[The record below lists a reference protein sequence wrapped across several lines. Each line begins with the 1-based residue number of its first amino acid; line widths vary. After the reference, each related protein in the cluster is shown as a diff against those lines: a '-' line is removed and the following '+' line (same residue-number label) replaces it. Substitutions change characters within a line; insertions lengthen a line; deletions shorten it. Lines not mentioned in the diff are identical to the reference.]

1 MEEDKNNAVSG
12 TERQNDDANQD
23 YISAISEMKQ
33 NMVSREEYE
42 KVRADNKR
50 LLDTVVHGQSLEQTE
65 VKEEVDVNALRQE
78 LFGKSRRD
86 LSNLDFVDK
95 ALQLRKALMEKG
107 EQDPFV
113 MKAGRTSSPEADD
126 FKKAE
131 RVASVLQECVDI
143 ADGNPDVFNNEFQR
157 RLI

>member
-1 MEEDKNNAVSG
+1 MEEEKKAVSG
-12 TERQNDDANQD
+12 TESQIDTNQD
-23 YISAISEMKQ
+23 YISALNEMKK
-33 NMVSREEYE
+33 NTVSKEAYD
-42 KVRADNKR
+42 KLRADNKK
-50 LLDTVVHGQSLEQTE
+50 LLDTIVSGQSLEQTE
-65 VKEEVDVNALRQE
+65 VKQEVDVDALRKE

-86 LSNLDFVDK
+86 LSNLEYVDK
-95 ALQLRKALMEKG
+95 TLQLRKALMEKG

-113 MKAGRTSSPEADD
+113 MKAGRTSSPEAED

-143 ADGNPDVFNNEFQR
+143 ADGNDSVFDNEFQR

>member
-1 MEEDKNNAVSG
+1 MTEEINNAVSG
-12 TERQNDDANQD
+12 TESQIDTNQD
-23 YISAISEMKQ
+23 YISALNEMKK
-33 NMVSREEYE
+33 NTVSKEAYD
-42 KVRADNKR
+42 KLRADNKK
-50 LLDTVVHGQSLEQTE
+50 LLDTIVSGQSLEQTE
-65 VKEEVDVNALRQE
+65 VKEEVDVDALRKE

-86 LSNLDFVDK
+86 LSNLEYVDK

-113 MKAGRTSSPEADD
+113 MKAGPRSSPEPED

-131 RVASVLQECVDI
+131 RVASVLQQCVDI
-143 ADGNPDVFNNEFQR
+143 ADGNDSVFDNEFQR

>member
-1 MEEDKNNAVSG
+1 MEEEKKAVSG
-12 TERQNDDANQD
+12 TESQIDTNQD
-23 YISAISEMKQ
+23 YISALNEMKK
-33 NMVSREEYE
+33 NTVSKEAYD
-42 KVRADNKR
+42 KLRADNKK
-50 LLDTVVHGQSLEQTE
+50 LLDTIVSGQSLEQTE
-65 VKEEVDVNALRQE
+65 VKEEVDVDALRKE

-86 LSNLDFVDK
+86 LSNLEYVDK
-95 ALQLRKALMEKG
+95 TLKLRKALMEKG

-113 MKAGRTSSPEADD
+113 MKAGRTSSPEAED

-143 ADGNPDVFNNEFQR
+143 ADGNDSVFDNEFQR

>member
-1 MEEDKNNAVSG
+1 MEQNNDAVSG
-12 TERQNDDANQD
+12 TDSQIDTNQD
-23 YISAISEMKQ
+23 YISALNEMKK
-33 NMVSREEYE
+33 NTVSKEAYD
-42 KVRADNKR
+42 KLRADNKK
-50 LLDTVVHGQSLEQTE
+50 LLDTIVSGQSLEQTE
-65 VKEEVDVNALRQE
+65 VKEEVDVDALRKE

-86 LSNLDFVDK
+86 LSNLEYVDK

-113 MKAGRTSSPEADD
+113 MKAGRTSSPEAED

-143 ADGNPDVFNNEFQR
+143 ADGNDSVFDNEFQR

>member
-1 MEEDKNNAVSG
+1 MEEEKKAVSG
-12 TERQNDDANQD
+12 TESQIDTNQD
-23 YISAISEMKQ
+23 YISALNEMKQ
-33 NMVSREEYE
+33 NTVSKEAYN
-42 KVRADNKR
+42 KLRADNKK
-50 LLDTVVHGQSLEQTE
+50 LLDTIVSGQSLEQTE
-65 VKEEVDVNALRQE
+65 VKQEVDVDALRKE

-86 LSNLDFVDK
+86 LSNLEYVDK

-113 MKAGRTSSPEADD
+113 MKAGRTSSPEAED

-143 ADGNPDVFNNEFQR
+143 ADGNDSVFDNEFQR

>member
-1 MEEDKNNAVSG
+1 MEEENNAVSG
-12 TERQNDDANQD
+12 TESQIDTNQD
-23 YISAISEMKQ
+23 YISALNEMKK
-33 NMVSREEYE
+33 NTVSKEAYD
-42 KVRADNKR
+42 KLRADNKK
-50 LLDTVVHGQSLEQTE
+50 LLDTIVSGQSLEQTE
-65 VKEEVDVNALRQE
+65 VKEKVDVDALRKE

-86 LSNLDFVDK
+86 LSNLEYVDK

-107 EQDPFV
+107 EQDPLV
-113 MKAGRTSSPEADD
+113 MKAGRTSSPEAED

-143 ADGNPDVFNNEFQR
+143 ADGNDSVFDNEFQR

>member
-1 MEEDKNNAVSG
+1 MTEEINNAVSG
-12 TERQNDDANQD
+12 TDSQIDTNQD
-23 YISAISEMKQ
+23 YISALNEMKK
-33 NMVSREEYE
+33 NTVSKEAYDKLRE
-42 KVRADNKR
+42 DNKK
-50 LLDTVVHGQSLEQTE
+50 LLDTIVSGQSLEQTE
-65 VKEEVDVNALRQE
+65 VKTEVDVDALRKE

-86 LSNLDFVDK
+86 LSNLEYVDK

-113 MKAGRTSSPEADD
+113 MKAGRTSSPEAED

-143 ADGNPDVFNNEFQR
+143 ADGNDSVFDNEFQR

>member
-1 MEEDKNNAVSG
+1 MTEEINNAVSG
-12 TERQNDDANQD
+12 TDSQIDTNQD
-23 YISAISEMKQ
+23 YISALNEMKK
-33 NMVSREEYE
+33 NTVSKEAYD
-42 KVRADNKR
+42 KLRADNKK
-50 LLDTVVHGQSLEQTE
+50 LLDTIVSGQSLEQTE
-65 VKEEVDVNALRQE
+65 VKEEVDVDALRKE
-78 LFGKSRRD
+78 LFGKSRKD
-86 LSNLDFVDK
+86 LSNLEYVDK

-113 MKAGRTSSPEADD
+113 MKAGRTSSPEPED

-143 ADGNPDVFNNEFQR
+143 ADGNDSVFDNEFQR

>member
-1 MEEDKNNAVSG
+1 MEENKDAVSG
-12 TERQNDDANQD
+12 TESQIDTNQD
-23 YISAISEMKQ
+23 YISALNEMKK
-33 NMVSREEYE
+33 NTVSKEAYD
-42 KVRADNKR
+42 KLRADNKK
-50 LLDTVVHGQSLEQTE
+50 LLDTIVSGQSLEQTE
-65 VKEEVDVNALRQE
+65 VKEDVDVDALRKE

-86 LSNLDFVDK
+86 LSNLEYVDK

-113 MKAGRTSSPEADD
+113 MKAGRTSSPEAED

-143 ADGNPDVFNNEFQR
+143 ADGNDSVFDNEFQR

>member
-1 MEEDKNNAVSG
+1 MEEEKKAVSG
-12 TERQNDDANQD
+12 TESQIDTNQD
-23 YISAISEMKQ
+23 YISALNEMKK
-33 NMVSREEYE
+33 NTVSKEAYDKLRE
-42 KVRADNKR
+42 DNKK
-50 LLDTVVHGQSLEQTE
+50 LLDPIVSGQSLEQTE
-65 VKEEVDVNALRQE
+65 VKQEVDVDALRKE

-86 LSNLDFVDK
+86 LSNLEYVDK

-113 MKAGRTSSPEADD
+113 MKAGRTSSPEAED

-143 ADGNPDVFNNEFQR
+143 ADGNDSVFDNEFQR

>member
-1 MEEDKNNAVSG
+1 MEEEINNAVSG
-12 TERQNDDANQD
+12 TDSQIDTTQD
-23 YISAISEMKQ
+23 YISAFNEMKK
-33 NMVSREEYE
+33 NTVPKEAYD
-42 KVRADNKR
+42 KLRADNKK
-50 LLDTVVHGQSLEQTE
+50 LLDTIVSGQSLEQTE
-65 VKEEVDVNALRQE
+65 VKQEVDVDALRKE

-86 LSNLDFVDK
+86 LSNLEYVDK
-95 ALQLRKALMEKG
+95 ALKLRKALMEKG

-113 MKAGRTSSPEADD
+113 MKAGRTSSPEAED

-143 ADGNPDVFNNEFQR
+143 ADGNDSVFDNEFQR

>member
-1 MEEDKNNAVSG
+1 MEEEKKAVSG
-12 TERQNDDANQD
+12 TESQIDTNQD
-23 YISAISEMKQ
+23 YISALNEMKK
-33 NMVSREEYE
+33 NTVSKEAYD
-42 KVRADNKR
+42 KLRADNKK
-50 LLDTVVHGQSLEQTE
+50 LLDTIVSGQSLEQTE
-65 VKEEVDVNALRQE
+65 VKQEVDVDALRKE
-78 LFGKSRRD
+78 LFGKSRKD
-86 LSNLDFVDK
+86 LSNLEYVDK

-113 MKAGRTSSPEADD
+113 MKAGRTSSPEAED

-143 ADGNPDVFNNEFQR
+143 ADGNDSVFDNEFQR

>member
-1 MEEDKNNAVSG
+1 MTVEENKDAVSG
-12 TERQNDDANQD
+12 TESQIDTNQD
-23 YISAISEMKQ
+23 YISALNEMKK
-33 NMVSREEYE
+33 NTVSKEAYD
-42 KVRADNKR
+42 KLRADNKK
-50 LLDTVVHGQSLEQTE
+50 LLDTIVSGQSLEQTE
-65 VKEEVDVNALRQE
+65 VKEEVDVDALRKE
-78 LFGKSRRD
+78 LFGKTRRD
-86 LSNLDFVDK
+86 LSNLEYVDK

-113 MKAGRTSSPEADD
+113 MKAGRTSSPEAED

-143 ADGNPDVFNNEFQR
+143 ADGNDSVFDNEFQR

>member
-1 MEEDKNNAVSG
+1 MTEEINNAVSG
-12 TERQNDDANQD
+12 TESQIDTNQD
-23 YISAISEMKQ
+23 YISALNEMKQ
-33 NMVSREEYE
+33 NTVPKEAYD
-42 KVRADNKR
+42 KLRADNKK
-50 LLDTVVHGQSLEQTE
+50 LLDTIVSGQSLEQTE
-65 VKEEVDVNALRQE
+65 VKEEVDVDALRKE

-86 LSNLDFVDK
+86 LSNLEYVDK

-113 MKAGRTSSPEADD
+113 MKAGRTSSPEAED

-143 ADGNPDVFNNEFQR
+143 ADGNDSVFDNEFQR

>member
-1 MEEDKNNAVSG
+1 MAEEINNAVSG
-12 TERQNDDANQD
+12 TESQIDTNQD
-23 YISAISEMKQ
+23 YISALNEMKQ
-33 NMVSREEYE
+33 NTVPKEAYD
-42 KVRADNKR
+42 KLRADNKK
-50 LLDTVVHGQSLEQTE
+50 LLDTIVSGQSLEQTE
-65 VKEEVDVNALRQE
+65 VKEEVDVDALRKE

-86 LSNLDFVDK
+86 LSNLEYVDK

-113 MKAGRTSSPEADD
+113 MKAGRTSSPEAED

-131 RVASVLQECVDI
+131 KVASVLQECVDI
-143 ADGNPDVFNNEFQR
+143 ADGNDSVFDNEFQR

>member
-1 MEEDKNNAVSG
+1 MEEEKKAVSG
-12 TERQNDDANQD
+12 TESQIDTNQD
-23 YISAISEMKQ
+23 YISALNEMKQ
-33 NMVSREEYE
+33 NTVPKEAYD
-42 KVRADNKR
+42 KLRADNKK
-50 LLDTVVHGQSLEQTE
+50 LLDTIVSGQSLEQTE
-65 VKEEVDVNALRQE
+65 VKQEVDVDALRKE

-86 LSNLDFVDK
+86 LSNLEYVDK
-95 ALQLRKALMEKG
+95 ALQLRKALMEKE

-113 MKAGRTSSPEADD
+113 MKAGPRSSPEPED

-143 ADGNPDVFNNEFQR
+143 ADGNADVFNNEFQR

>member
-1 MEEDKNNAVSG
+1 MEEEKKAVSG
-12 TERQNDDANQD
+12 TESQIDTNQD
-23 YISAISEMKQ
+23 YISALNEMKK
-33 NMVSREEYE
+33 NTVSKEAYDKLRE
-42 KVRADNKR
+42 DNKK
-50 LLDTVVHGQSLEQTE
+50 LLDTIVSGQSLEQTE
-65 VKEEVDVNALRQE
+65 VKQEVDVDALRKE

-86 LSNLDFVDK
+86 LSNLEYVDK

-113 MKAGRTSSPEADD
+113 MKAGRTSSPEAED

-143 ADGNPDVFNNEFQR
+143 ADGNDSVFDNEFQR

>member
-1 MEEDKNNAVSG
+1 MEENKDAVSG
-12 TERQNDDANQD
+12 TESQIDTNQD
-23 YISAISEMKQ
+23 YISALNEMKK
-33 NMVSREEYE
+33 NTVSKEAYD
-42 KVRADNKR
+42 KLRADNKK
-50 LLDTVVHGQSLEQTE
+50 LLDTIVSGQSLEQTE
-65 VKEEVDVNALRQE
+65 VKEEVDVDALRKE
-78 LFGKSRRD
+78 LFGKTRRD
-86 LSNLDFVDK
+86 LSNLEYVDK

-113 MKAGRTSSPEADD
+113 MKAGRTSSPEAED

-143 ADGNPDVFNNEFQR
+143 ADGNDSVFDNEFQR

>member
-1 MEEDKNNAVSG
+1 MEEEKKAVSG
-12 TERQNDDANQD
+12 TESQIDTNQD
-23 YISAISEMKQ
+23 YISALNEMKK
-33 NMVSREEYE
+33 NTVSKEAYD
-42 KVRADNKR
+42 KLRADNKK
-50 LLDTVVHGQSLEQTE
+50 LLDTIVSGQSLEQTE
-65 VKEEVDVNALRQE
+65 VKQEVDVDALRKE

-86 LSNLDFVDK
+86 LSNLEYVDK

-113 MKAGRTSSPEADD
+113 MKAGRTSSPEAED

-143 ADGNPDVFNNEFQR
+143 ADGNDSVFDNEFQR

>member
-1 MEEDKNNAVSG
+1 MEEEKKAVSG
-12 TERQNDDANQD
+12 TESQIDTNQD
-23 YISAISEMKQ
+23 YISALNEMKK
-33 NMVSREEYE
+33 NTVSKEAYDKLRE
-42 KVRADNKR
+42 VNKK
-50 LLDTVVHGQSLEQTE
+50 LLDTIVSGQSLEQTE
-65 VKEEVDVNALRQE
+65 VKKEVDVDALRKE

-86 LSNLDFVDK
+86 LSNLEYVDK
-95 ALQLRKALMEKG
+95 ALKLRKALMEKG

-113 MKAGRTSSPEADD
+113 MKAGRTSSPEAED

-143 ADGNPDVFNNEFQR
+143 ADGNDSVFDNEFQR

>member
-1 MEEDKNNAVSG
+1 MEEEKKAVSG
-12 TERQNDDANQD
+12 TESQIDTNQD
-23 YISAISEMKQ
+23 YISALSEMKK
-33 NMVSREEYE
+33 NTVSKEAYD
-42 KVRADNKR
+42 KLRADNKK
-50 LLDTVVHGQSLEQTE
+50 LLDTIVSGQSLEQTE
-65 VKEEVDVNALRQE
+65 VKEEVDVDALRKE

-86 LSNLDFVDK
+86 LSNLEYVDK

-113 MKAGRTSSPEADD
+113 MKAGRTSSPEAED

-131 RVASVLQECVDI
+131 RVASFLQECVDI
-143 ADGNPDVFNNEFQR
+143 ADGNDSVFDNEFQR

>member
-1 MEEDKNNAVSG
+1 MTEEINNAVSSENSQID
-12 TERQNDDANQD
+12 TNQD
-23 YISAISEMKQ
+23 YISALNEMKK
-33 NMVSREEYE
+33 NTVSKEAYD
-42 KVRADNKR
+42 KLRADNKK
-50 LLDTVVHGQSLEQTE
+50 LLDTIVSGQSLEQTE
-65 VKEEVDVNALRQE
+65 VKEEVDVDALRKE
-78 LFGKSRRD
+78 LFGKTRRD
-86 LSNLDFVDK
+86 LSNLEYVDK

-113 MKAGRTSSPEADD
+113 MKAGRTSSPEAED

-143 ADGNPDVFNNEFQR
+143 ADGNDSVFDNEFQR

>member
-1 MEEDKNNAVSG
+1 MEEEKKAVSG
-12 TERQNDDANQD
+12 TESQIDTNQD
-23 YISAISEMKQ
+23 YISALNEMKQ
-33 NMVSREEYE
+33 NTVPKEAYD
-42 KVRADNKR
+42 KLRADNKK
-50 LLDTVVHGQSLEQTE
+50 LLDTIVSGQSLEQTE
-65 VKEEVDVNALRQE
+65 VKQEVDVDALRKE

-86 LSNLDFVDK
+86 LSNLEYVDK

-113 MKAGRTSSPEADD
+113 MKAGRTSSPEAED

-143 ADGNPDVFNNEFQR
+143 ADGNDSVFDNEFQR

>member
-1 MEEDKNNAVSG
+1 MAEEINNTVSG
-12 TERQNDDANQD
+12 TESQIDTNQD
-23 YISAISEMKQ
+23 YISALNEMKK
-33 NMVSREEYE
+33 NTVSKEAYD
-42 KVRADNKR
+42 KLRADNKK
-50 LLDTVVHGQSLEQTE
+50 LLDTIVSGQSLEQTE
-65 VKEEVDVNALRQE
+65 VKEEVDVDALRKE

-86 LSNLDFVDK
+86 LSNLEYVDK

-113 MKAGRTSSPEADD
+113 MKAGRTSSPEAED

-143 ADGNPDVFNNEFQR
+143 ADGNDSVFDNEFQR

>member
-1 MEEDKNNAVSG
+1 MENLQNVEVTNNQQYSG
-12 TERQNDDANQD
+12 DVD
-23 YISAISEMKQ
+23 YISALNEMKK
-33 NMVSREEYE
+33 NTVSKEAYD
-42 KVRADNKR
+42 KLRADNKK
-50 LLDTVVHGQSLEQTE
+50 LLDTIVSGQSLEQTE
-65 VKEEVDVNALRQE
+65 VKEEVDVDALRKE

-86 LSNLDFVDK
+86 LSNLEYVDK

-113 MKAGRTSSPEADD
+113 MKAGRTSSPEAED

-143 ADGNPDVFNNEFQR
+143 ADGNDSVFDNEFQR

>member
-1 MEEDKNNAVSG
+1 MEEEKKAVSG
-12 TERQNDDANQD
+12 TESQIDTNQD
-23 YISAISEMKQ
+23 YISALNEMKK
-33 NMVSREEYE
+33 NTVSKEAYDKLRE
-42 KVRADNKR
+42 DNKK
-50 LLDTVVHGQSLEQTE
+50 LLDTIVSGQSLEQTE
-65 VKEEVDVNALRQE
+65 VKEEVDVDALRKE
-78 LFGKSRRD
+78 LFGKSRKD
-86 LSNLDFVDK
+86 LSNLEYVDK

-113 MKAGRTSSPEADD
+113 MKAGRTSSPEAED

-143 ADGNPDVFNNEFQR
+143 ADGNDSVFDNEFQR

>member
-1 MEEDKNNAVSG
+1 MEEEKKAVSG
-12 TERQNDDANQD
+12 TESQIDTNQD
-23 YISAISEMKQ
+23 YISALNEMKQ
-33 NMVSREEYE
+33 NTVPKEAYD
-42 KVRADNKR
+42 KLRADNKK
-50 LLDTVVHGQSLEQTE
+50 LLDTIVSGQSLEQTE
-65 VKEEVDVNALRQE
+65 VKQEVDVDALRKE

-86 LSNLDFVDK
+86 LSNLEYVDK
-95 ALQLRKALMEKG
+95 TLKLRKALMEKG

-113 MKAGRTSSPEADD
+113 MKAGRTSSPEAED

-143 ADGNPDVFNNEFQR
+143 ADCNDSVFDNEFQR

>member
-1 MEEDKNNAVSG
+1 MEQNNEAVSG
-12 TERQNDDANQD
+12 TDSQIDTNQD
-23 YISAISEMKQ
+23 YISALNEMRK
-33 NMVSREEYE
+33 NTVSKEAYDKLRE
-42 KVRADNKR
+42 DNKK
-50 LLDTVVHGQSLEQTE
+50 LLDTIVSGQSLEQTE
-65 VKEEVDVNALRQE
+65 VKEEVDVDALRKE

-86 LSNLDFVDK
+86 LSNLEYVDK
-95 ALQLRKALMEKG
+95 TLQLRKALMERG

-113 MKAGRTSSPEADD
+113 MKAGRTSSPEAED

-143 ADGNPDVFNNEFQR
+143 ADGNDSVFDNEFQR

>member
-1 MEEDKNNAVSG
+1 MEEENNAVSG
-12 TERQNDDANQD
+12 TESQIDTNQD
-23 YISAISEMKQ
+23 YISALNEMKK
-33 NMVSREEYE
+33 NTVSKEAYD
-42 KVRADNKR
+42 KLRADNKK
-50 LLDTVVHGQSLEQTE
+50 LLDTIVSGQSLEQTE
-65 VKEEVDVNALRQE
+65 VKEEVDVDALRKE

-86 LSNLDFVDK
+86 LSNLEYVDK
-95 ALQLRKALMEKG
+95 TLQLRKALMERG

-113 MKAGRTSSPEADD
+113 MKAGRTSSPEAED

-143 ADGNPDVFNNEFQR
+143 ANGNDSVFDNEFQR

>member
-1 MEEDKNNAVSG
+1 M
-12 TERQNDDANQD
+12 
-23 YISAISEMKQ
+23 
-33 NMVSREEYE
+33 
-42 KVRADNKR
+42 
-50 LLDTVVHGQSLEQTE
+50 EQTE
-65 VKEEVDVNALRQE
+65 VEEEVDVDALRKE

-86 LSNLDFVDK
+86 LSNLEYVDK
-95 ALQLRKALMEKG
+95 TLQLRKALMERG

-113 MKAGRTSSPEADD
+113 MKAGRTSSPEAED

-143 ADGNPDVFNNEFQR
+143 ADGNDSVFDNEFQR